1 MFGWINRRCKQVI
14 GIFIV
19 FFGGMFIILV
29 GDIVQLFLIIDQVL
43 YYIKFK
49 SELVVEGY
57 CMYKKFE
64 IVVKLEINERVRGV
78 DDE

>member
-1 MFGWINRRCKQVI
+1 MFGWINRCCKQVI
-14 GIFIV
+14 GCFIV

-29 GDIVQLFLIIDQVL
+29 GDIVQLFFIIDQVL

-57 CMYKKFE
+57 CMYIKFE
-64 IVVKLEINERVRGV
+64 IVVKFEINERVRGV